1 MDKFIDIS
9 LYTTFKLASYAGE
22 LVVFKGGD
30 VKNIIGSINKDN
42 NKIFVLGGGSN
53 IILPNDMTNFSIL
66 KIENKGIEKL
76 NDPEGKNTSNGAGDD
91 VFIRVAAGEVWDD
104 VVQYAVDN
112 NYSGIEALSAIP
124 GTAGATPVQNVG
136 AYGQEIKDVL
146 VSIDAYDTQAGEM
159 VSITNTECEFSY
171 RMSRFK
177 KDWKGRYIITH
188 IILKLSKNQPKLPDY
203 PGVKKYFENKILS
216 QPSDGY
222 LGPSLQEIRDAIIEI
237 RWSKL
242 PKPEEIPN
250 CGSFF
255 ENPIVDKS
263 IADKIKQDYPN
274 MPTFHVSA
282 RKDLAEELVKIPAG
296 WLIENSG
303 LKGADFGTVGTYE
316 KNALVLINLGSATQ
330 DDVIS
335 ARDQII
341 SAVYEKFGI
350 TLESEP
356 EIVK

>member
-1 MDKFIDIS
+1 MDNTIDIS
-9 LYTTFKLASYAGE
+9 TYTTFKLPAYTHNM
-22 LVVFKGGD
+22 VVFTSGD
-30 VKNIIGSINKDN
+30 IKKLVDSIDNKL
-42 NKIFVLGGGSN
+42 FVLGGGSN
-53 IILPNDMTNFSIL
+53 IILPKDMTSYTVL
-66 KIENKGIEKL
+66 KIENKGIEKIE
-76 NDPEGKNTSNGAGDD
+76 DPEGKSTSKGAGDD
-91 VFIRVAAGEVWDD
+91 VFIRVGAGEVWDD
-104 VVQYAVDN
+104 VVAYTVEH

-124 GTAGATPVQNVG
+124 GTCGATPVQNVG

-188 IILKLSKNQPKLPDY
+188 IILKLSKNPPKLPDY
-203 PGVKKYFENKILS
+203 PGVKKYFEDKINPTLK
-216 QPSDGY
+216 D
-222 LGPSLQEIRDAIIEI
+222 IRNAIIEI

-242 PKPEEIPN
+242 PKPSIVPN

-263 IADKIKQDYPN
+263 IADTIKNDYPN
-274 MPTFHVSA
+274 MPTFQISP
-282 RKDLAEELVKIPAG
+282 KQGLGEEVKIPAG
-296 WLIENSG
+296 WLIENAG

-341 SAVYEKFGI
+341 STVYDKFGI

-356 EIVK
+356 EIIS